1 MRTFLCRRMC
11 ANVIARKAGACAT
24 KGAYEGAAELGEAVG
39 RRVGSCDG
47 LQRAAGCNTVQRSS
61 MMLDLSAGVDR
72 LVIGD
77 LVQGELVRKSGS
89 VARLRVVAPR
99 EIGIKK
105 EVMQATQS
113 RGKHG
118 LVERS

>member
-1 MRTFLCRRMC
+1 
-11 ANVIARKAGACAT
+11 
-24 KGAYEGAAELGEAVG
+24 
-39 RRVGSCDG
+39 
-47 LQRAAGCNTVQRSS
+47 
-61 MMLDLSAGVDR
+61 MLDLSAGVDR

-77 LVQGELVRKSGS
+77 VVQVELVRKSGS

-99 EIGIKK
+99 EIAIKK
-105 EVMQATQS
+105 EVMQAAQS

>member
-1 MRTFLCRRMC
+1 MS
-11 ANVIARKAGACAT
+11 NPV
-24 KGAYEGAAELGEAVG
+24 
-39 RRVGSCDG
+39 
-47 LQRAAGCNTVQRSS
+47 NTVQRSS

-77 LVQGELVRKSGS
+77 VVQVELVRKSGS

-99 EIGIKK
+99 EIAIKK

>member
-1 MRTFLCRRMC
+1 MS
-11 ANVIARKAGACAT
+11 NPV
-24 KGAYEGAAELGEAVG
+24 
-39 RRVGSCDG
+39 
-47 LQRAAGCNTVQRSS
+47 NTVQRSS

-77 LVQGELVRKSGS
+77 VVQVELVRKSGS

-99 EIGIKK
+99 EIAIKK
-105 EVMQATQS
+105 VMQATQS